1 MEENNLVT
9 VAIHTYEKA
18 QMLKSLLEVN
28 GIDAFIVN
36 VNQIQPM
43 VSAGVR
49 VKIRESDLPRAI
61 SIIEDLQNEIA
72 VQSALEEEAAPKMV
86 LIPVDFS
93 AYSLKACEFG
103 FRLAE
108 SMNGEVVLLHAYF
121 APSFNAMPLGETL
134 SYDGVSGDETLS
146 KVLDTVHNSVEK
158 MKEEI
163 EARIAKGWLPKI
175 NYKHVLR
182 EGVPEEQIL
191 RYAKRHNP
199 VAIVMG
205 TRGQDKKDLDL
216 IGSVTAEIIERSNV
230 PVLAIPEN
238 AEFTGFE
245 HFNHIAYATNF
256 DDKDLIAFD
265 KMMRLLKPFKF
276 NIHFVHFNQN
286 NDAWSEI
293 KLSGIKEYFAKY
305 YPNQNVS
312 YNILQG
318 KDMLSAI
325 DKFVEENKIDMIA
338 LTTHRRNIFMRLF
351 NPSVARKMVFHS
363 NTSMLVFHS

>member
-1 MEENNLVT
+1 MEENLVT

-28 GIDAFIVN
+28 GIDAFIQN

-49 VKIRESDLPRAI
+49 VKIRESDLPKAL
-61 SIIEDLQNEIA
+61 SVIEELQNEIA
-72 VQSALEEEAAPKMV
+72 VQSAIEEETAPKTI

-93 AYSLKACEFG
+93 DYSLKACEFG

-108 SMNGEVVLLHAYF
+108 SMRGEVVLLHAYF
-121 APSFNAMPLGETL
+121 APSFNAMPLGDMIT
-134 SYDGVSGDETLS
+134 YDGSNGDETIT
-146 KVLDTVHNSVEK
+146 KVIEKVNTDVER
-158 MKEEI
+158 MRNEI
-163 EARIAKGWLPKI
+163 EARISKGWLPNI
-175 NYKHVLR
+175 NYKQVLR

-191 RYAKRHNP
+191 RYAKKHTP
-199 VAIVMG
+199 AAIVMG
-205 TRGQDKKDLDL
+205 TRGKDKKDVDL
-216 IGSVTAEIIERSNV
+216 IGSVTAEIIERSTV

-245 HFNHIAYATNF
+245 HLNNIAYATNF

-276 NIHFVHFNQN
+276 NIHFIHFNQN

-305 YPNQNVS
+305 YPNQAVS

-318 KDMLSAI
+318 NDMLKAI
-325 DKFVEENKIDMIA
+325 DEFVEKNKIDMIS

-363 NTSMLVFHS
+363 NTSLLVFHA